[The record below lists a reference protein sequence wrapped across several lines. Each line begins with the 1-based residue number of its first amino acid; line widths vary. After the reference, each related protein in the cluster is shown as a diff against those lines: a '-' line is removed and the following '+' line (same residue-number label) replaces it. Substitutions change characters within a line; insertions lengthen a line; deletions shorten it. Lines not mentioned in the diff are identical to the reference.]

1 MNNEELIEELGKRKY
16 NLSKIEKELGIPKN
30 TLYQSLKNKRAIPLK
45 YQTSIYHYI
54 TNYEK
59 K

>member
-30 TLYQSLKNKRAIPLK
+30 SLYQSLKGKRGIPLK
-45 YQTSIYHYI
+45 YQTLINHYI
-54 TNYEK
+54 QTNY
-59 K
+59 

>member
-30 TLYQSLKNKRAIPLK
+30 TLYQSLKNKRSIPLK
-45 YQTSIYHYI
+45 YQTSINHYI
-54 TNYEK
+54 QTNY
-59 K
+59 

>member
-30 TLYQSLKNKRAIPLK
+30 TLYQCLKNKRSIPLK
-45 YQTSIYHYI
+45 YQTSIHHYI
-54 TNYEK
+54 QTNY
-59 K
+59 

>member
-30 TLYQSLKNKRAIPLK
+30 SLYQSLKGKRGIPLK
-45 YQTSIYHYI
+45 YQTSIHHYI
-54 TNYEK
+54 KTNY
-59 K
+59 

>member
-45 YQTSIYHYI
+45 YQTSIHHYI
-54 TNYEK
+54 QTNY
-59 K
+59 

>member
-30 TLYQSLKNKRAIPLK
+30 SLYQSLKGKRGIPLK
-45 YQTSIYHYI
+45 YQESIKNYI
-54 TNYEK
+54 KNNY
-59 K
+59 

>member
-30 TLYQSLKNKRAIPLK
+30 SLYQSLKGKRGIPLK
-45 YQTSIYHYI
+45 YQTLIHHYI
-54 TNYEK
+54 QTNY
-59 K
+59 